1 MNILLVYPGYP
12 DTFWSFKH
20 ALKFVFKK
28 ATNPP
33 LGLMT
38 VAAMLPQDWKKKLV
52 DLNIQR
58 LRDRDLRWAD
68 LVFVSAM
75 SIQKESAR
83 LIIDRCKKFGKKTV
97 CGGPLFTTGPQ
108 DFADA
113 DHLLLN
119 EAEINLPRFL
129 EDLQQGNARH
139 LYDSAERADITK
151 TPAPLWRLVKKG
163 RYGTMSV
170 QYSRGCPFDCEFCDI
185 TLLYGHLPRTK
196 AKEQLLGEL
205 DGLYQTGWRGS
216 VFFVDDNFIG
226 NKRKLKIEIL
236 PALAQWMK
244 KKRHPFA
251 FITQASME
259 LADDDDLMRLMS
271 KAGFD
276 TVFMGIETPNEESLE
291 ECGKFHNQNR
301 DLIASI
307 KKIQA
312 FGLQV
317 MGGFIVGFDNDPA
330 TIFERQIKF
339 IQKSGIVTAM
349 VSLLNAL
356 RGTKLYHRLVREK
369 RLVAEDHTG
378 SSIDCTLNFEPRM
391 DREELIA
398 GYQKI
403 AKTLYTPKYYYERV
417 RTFLRQYRPRRQ
429 KTKIRFDLRAV
440 AAFLRSNIRLGV
452 IGRERVHYW
461 RLLIWTMF
469 KSPRLIGMSVSFAI
483 YGFHFR
489 KIYEKYR
496 VKTDYPI

>member
-1 MNILLVYPGYP
+1 MKILLVYPSYP

-38 VAAMLPQDWKKKLV
+38 VAAMLPGDWPKKLV
-52 DLNIQR
+52 DMNIQR
-58 LRDRDLRWAD
+58 LNDRDLRWAD
-68 LVFVSAM
+68 LVFISAM
-75 SIQKESAR
+75 SIQKGSAR
-83 LIIDRCKKFGKKTV
+83 EIIDRCKELGKKTV
-97 CGGPLFTTGPQ
+97 CGGPLFTTGRQ
-108 DFADA
+108 DFDDA
-113 DHLLLN
+113 DYLVLG
-119 EAEINLPRFL
+119 EAEVNLPRFL
-129 EDLQQGNARH
+129 EDLEKGEARRV
-139 LYDSAERADITK
+139 YDSAERADLTK

-163 RYGTMSV
+163 RYGTMNI

-185 TLLYGHLPRTK
+185 TLLYGHAPRTK
-196 AKEQLLGEL
+196 SREQVLGEL
-205 DGLYQTGWRGS
+205 DGLYRTGWRGS

-226 NKRKLKIEIL
+226 NKRKLKTEIL
-236 PALAQWMK
+236 PALAGWMEK
-244 KKRHPFA
+244 KHHPFA

-259 LADDDDLMRLMS
+259 LADDDELMNLMS
-271 KAGFD
+271 RAGFD
-276 TVFMGIETPNEESLE
+276 TVFMGIETPNEESLK
-291 ECGKFHNQNR
+291 ECNKYHNRSR
-301 DLIASI
+301 DLIACV
-307 KKIQA
+307 KKIQG

-317 MGGFIVGFDNDPA
+317 MGGFIVGFDNDPK

-356 RGTKLYHRLVREK
+356 RGTKLYLRLAREK
-369 RLVAEDHTG
+369 RLLAEDHTG
-378 SSIDCTLNFEPRM
+378 SSIDCTINFQPRM

-417 RTFLRQYRPRRQ
+417 RTFLKQYRPRPK
-429 KTKIRFDLRAV
+429 KTKLRFDLRAL

-461 RLLIWTMF
+461 RLLVWTMF
-469 KSPRLIGMSVSFAI
+469 QSPKLIGMSVSFAI

-489 KIYEKYR
+489 KIYAKYR
-496 VKTDYPI
+496 

>member
-1 MNILLVYPGYP
+1 MKILLVYPSYP

-38 VAAMLPQDWKKKLV
+38 VAAMLPGDWPKKLV
-52 DLNIQR
+52 DMNVQR
-58 LRDRDLRWAD
+58 LNDRDLRWAD
-68 LVFVSAM
+68 LVFISAM
-75 SIQKESAR
+75 SIQKGSAR
-83 LIIDRCKKFGKKTV
+83 EIINRCRELGKKTV
-97 CGGPLFTTGPQ
+97 CGGPLFTTGRQ
-108 DFADA
+108 DFDDA
-113 DHLLLN
+113 DYLVLN

-129 EDLQQGNARH
+129 EDLEKGEARRV
-139 LYDSAERADITK
+139 YDSAERADLTK

-163 RYGTMSV
+163 RYGTMNI

-185 TLLYGHLPRTK
+185 TLLYGHAPRTK
-196 AKEQLLGEL
+196 SREQVLAEL
-205 DGLYQTGWRGS
+205 EGLYRTGWRGS

-226 NKRKLKIEIL
+226 NKRKLKTEIL
-236 PALAQWMK
+236 PALAEWMEK
-244 KKRHPFA
+244 KHHPFA

-259 LADDDDLMRLMS
+259 LADDDELMS
-271 KAGFD
+271 LMSRAGFD
-276 TVFMGIETPNEESLE
+276 TVFMGIETPNEESLK
-291 ECGKFHNQNR
+291 ECNKYHNQSR
-301 DLIASI
+301 DLIACV
-307 KKIQA
+307 KKIQGS
-312 FGLQV
+312 GLQV

-356 RGTKLYHRLVREK
+356 RGTKLYQRLIREK

-378 SSIDCTLNFEPRM
+378 SSIDCTINFKPRM

-417 RTFLRQYRPRRQ
+417 RTFLKQYRPRPK
-429 KTKIRFDLRAV
+429 KTKIRFDLRAL

-461 RLLIWTMF
+461 RLLVWTMF
-469 KSPRLIGMSVSFAI
+469 QSPKLIGMSVSFAI

-489 KIYEKYR
+489 KIYAKYR
-496 VKTDYPI
+496 

>member
-1 MNILLVYPGYP
+1 MKILLVYPSYP

-38 VAAMLPQDWKKKLV
+38 VAAMLPAAWAKKLV
-52 DLNIQR
+52 DLNVQR

-68 LVFVSAM
+68 LVFISAM
-75 SIQKESAR
+75 SIQKGSAR
-83 LIIDRCKKFGKKTV
+83 EVIDRCKTIGKKTV
-97 CGGPLFTTGPQ
+97 CGGPLFTTGYQ
-108 DFADA
+108 DFDDV
-113 DHLLLN
+113 DHLVLS

-129 EDLQQGNARH
+129 EDLEKDEPRH
-139 LYDSAERADITK
+139 IYDSVERADLTK
-151 TPAPLWRLVKKG
+151 TPAPLWRMVKKG
-163 RYGTMSV
+163 RYGTMNV

-185 TLLYGHLPRTK
+185 TLLYGHAPRTK
-196 AKEQLLGEL
+196 TREQLLAEL
-205 DGLYQTGWRGS
+205 EGLYNTGWRGS

-226 NKRKLKIEIL
+226 NKRKLKTEIL
-236 PALAQWMK
+236 PALAEWMD
-244 KKRHPFA
+244 KKRYPFA

-259 LADDDDLMRLMS
+259 LSDDDELMRLMS

-276 TVFMGIETPNEESLE
+276 TVFMGIETPNEESLR
-291 ECGKFHNQNR
+291 ECGKYPNQSR
-301 DLIASI
+301 DMVACV

-356 RGTKLYHRLVREK
+356 RGTKLYQRLTREK
-369 RLVAEDHTG
+369 RIVAEDSTG
-378 SSIDCTLNFEPRM
+378 SSIDCTINFKPRM
-391 DREELIA
+391 DREKLIA

-417 RTFLRQYRPRRQ
+417 RTFLKQYRPRPN
-429 KTKIRFDLRAV
+429 KIKFRFDLRAL
-440 AAFLRSNIRLGV
+440 AAFLRSNIRLGI

-469 KSPRLIGMSVSFAI
+469 QSPRLIGMSVSFAI

-489 KIYEKYR
+489 KIYAKYR
-496 VKTDYPI
+496 VKNKYRG

>member
-1 MNILLVYPGYP
+1 MKILLVYPSYP

-38 VAAMLPQDWKKKLV
+38 VAAMLPQDWPKKLV

-58 LRDRDLRWAD
+58 LSDRDLRWAD
-68 LVFVSAM
+68 LVFISAM
-75 SIQKESAR
+75 SIQKGSAR
-83 LIIDRCKKFGKKTV
+83 EIIERCRKIGKKTV
-97 CGGPLFTTGPQ
+97 CGGPLFTTGYQ
-108 DFADA
+108 DFDDA
-113 DHLLLN
+113 DYLVLN

-129 EDLQQGNARH
+129 EDLKKGEPRH
-139 LYDSAERADITK
+139 IYDSAEWADLTK
-151 TPAPLWRLVKKG
+151 SPAPLWRMVKKG
-163 RYGTMSV
+163 RYGTMNV

-196 AKEQLLGEL
+196 TKEQVLGEL
-205 DGLYQTGWRGS
+205 DGLYKTGWRGS

-226 NKRKLKIEIL
+226 NKRKLKTEIL
-236 PALAQWMK
+236 PALAEWIE
-244 KKRHPFA
+244 KRHYPFA

-259 LADDDDLMRLMS
+259 LADDDELMRLMS

-276 TVFMGIETPNEESLE
+276 TVFMGIETPNEESLK
-291 ECGKFHNQNR
+291 ECGKYPNQSR
-301 DLIASI
+301 DLIACV

-317 MGGFIVGFDNDPA
+317 MGGFIVGFDNDPV

-349 VSLLNAL
+349 ISLLNAL
-356 RGTKLYHRLVREK
+356 RGTKLYQRLVREK
-369 RLVAEDHTG
+369 RLLAEDHTG
-378 SSIDCTLNFEPRM
+378 SSIDCTINFKPRM

-403 AKTLYTPKYYYERV
+403 AKTLYIPKYYYERV
-417 RTFLRQYRPRRQ
+417 RTFLKQYRPRRN
-429 KTKIRFDLRAV
+429 KTKFRFDLRAL
-440 AAFLRSNIRLGV
+440 AAFLRSNIQLGV
-452 IGRERVHYW
+452 IGRERLHYW

-469 KSPRLIGMSVSFAI
+469 QSPRLIGMSVSFAI

-489 KIYEKYR
+489 KIYAKYR
-496 VKTDYPI
+496 VKDKYRS